1 MKISVLG
8 LEDFPIG
15 KKNLIDE
22 RLKIL
27 EGLIKPSKTT
37 YITLEF
43 LDKTNLKD
51 ADAVICEIECKLDL
65 VINDLEIIENRIER
79 TKDDNEMALFG
90 RAKEILEKNKC
101 LSEEDFNVEEKK
113 ILVNSNL
120 MSIKPIFFVDKK
132 LNKSAQ
138 EIMFD
143 GFYWFGM
150 ICFITGAKDKEL
162 RAWLIKKG
170 TNACEAAGA
179 IHSDIQRGFIKAEVI
194 GYEDLVKAGG
204 INSAKQYIHLEGKD
218 YIVCDADFM
227 NFRFNV

>member
-22 RLKIL
+22 RLKTL

-51 ADAVICEIECKLDL
+51 ADAVICESECKLDL

-79 TKDDNEMALFG
+79 TKDDSEMALFG
-90 RAKEILEKNKC
+90 RVKEILEKNKC
-101 LSEEDFNVEEKK
+101 LSEEDFNAEEKK
-113 ILVNSNL
+113 ILINSNL
-120 MSIKPIFFVDKK
+120 ISIKPIFFVDKK

-143 GFYWFGM
+143 GYYNLGM
-150 ICFITGAKDKEL
+150 VCFITGAKDKEL
-162 RAWLIKKG
+162 RAWPIKKG
-170 TNACEAAGA
+170 TNAYEAAGA

-204 INSAKQYIHLEGKD
+204 INPAKQYIHLEGKD
-218 YIVCDADFM
+218 YVVCDADFM